1 MTHILA
7 LIVGLG
13 SLAIYLAAFFFPEVH
28 RKNDFYLSGL
38 GLFYAL
44 ALWVFAPRIGGWF
57 FLGQLAAVALLFWF
71 GLQTFSLRRQ
81 VTPAMQQTPVP
92 SAQAVKSNISLQE
105 RVGGLF
111 KTVSG
116 ILPGKKEKSQTPT
129 ATPPVSTPPT
139 AEDTSAATIGKTL
152 TDAIE
157 DTEVKTPVTDATV
170 AIVNNTD
177 AATTTETAPEATST
191 DTATTTEVPEATS
204 TDTATTT
211 ETSSEAISTD
221 AATTTETLEAT
232 PPEPPSE
239 KVVEASENADA
250 EEKTTP
256 PVEEI
261 APDGVLAPP
270 AEAPPEKIPPA
281 DSPQG

>member
-44 ALWVFAPRIGGWF
+44 VLWVFSPRIGGWF

-92 SAQAVKSNISLQE
+92 SVEAVKGNINEPATKSLQE

-111 KTVSG
+111 KSVSG
-116 ILPGKKEKSQTPT
+116 ILPGKKEKVSPTPT
-129 ATPPVSTPPT
+129 ATQPVSTSPT
-139 AEDTSAATIGKTL
+139 AEDTTAATIGKTL
-152 TDAIE
+152 TDAIDE
-157 DTEVKTPVTDATV
+157 DTSSTQMKIPVSDTPVIIVDNTDAATKTEIPE
-170 AIVNNTD
+170 ATPTD
-177 AATTTETAPEATST
+177 AATTTEIP
-191 DTATTTEVPEATS
+191 
-204 TDTATTT
+204 
-211 ETSSEAISTD
+211 
-221 AATTTETLEAT
+221 EAT
-232 PPEPPSE
+232 PPESPPE
-239 KVVEASENADA
+239 EVVEASENADA
-250 EEKTTP
+250 EEKTIP

-261 APDGVLAPP
+261 APDAELAPP
-270 AEAPPEKIPPA
+270 AEAPPEKIPPT
-281 DSPQG
+281 DSPQA

>member
-44 ALWVFAPRIGGWF
+44 VLWVFAPRIGGWF
-57 FLGQLAAVALLFWF
+57 FLGQLAAVGLLFWF

-92 SAQAVKSNISLQE
+92 STEAVTSNSLQE

-111 KTVSG
+111 KSVSNV
-116 ILPGKKEKSQTPT
+116 LPGKKSKSQVPT
-129 ATPPVSTPPT
+129 ATQPVSTPST

-157 DTEVKTPVTDATV
+157 DTEVKTPVSDPTV
-170 AIVNNTD
+170 TIVDNTD
-177 AATTTETAPEATST
+177 AATPTPTAPEATST
-191 DTATTTEVPEATS
+191 D
-204 TDTATTT
+204 
-211 ETSSEAISTD
+211 
-221 AATTTETLEAT
+221 AATPTEIPQAT

-239 KVVEASENADA
+239 EVLEAAQNADA
-250 EEKTTP
+250 EEKTIP

-261 APDGVLAPP
+261 APDAVLAPP
-270 AEAPPEKIPPA
+270 AEAPPEKIPPT
-281 DSPQG
+281 DSPQT

>member
-28 RKNDFYLSGL
+28 RKNDFYLSGV

-44 ALWVFAPRIGGWF
+44 VLWVFSPRIGGWF
-57 FLGQLAAVALLFWF
+57 FLGQASAVALLFWF
-71 GLQTFSLRRQ
+71 GWQTFSLRRQ

-92 SAQAVKSNISLQE
+92 SVEAVKSNINEQKAKSLQE

-129 ATPPVSTPPT
+129 ATQPVSTPPT
-139 AEDTSAATIGKTL
+139 VEDTSAATIGKTL
-152 TDAIE
+152 TDAIDE
-157 DTEVKTPVTDATV
+157 DISSTQMNIPVSDTPVT
-170 AIVNNTD
+170 IVDNTD
-177 AATTTETAPEATST
+177 TPTTTETASEAT
-191 DTATTTEVPEATS
+191 
-204 TDTATTT
+204 
-211 ETSSEAISTD
+211 STD
-221 AATTTETLEAT
+221 AATTTQIPEAT
-232 PPEPPSE
+232 PPKPPSE
-239 KVVEASENADA
+239 EVVEVSENADA
-250 EEKTTP
+250 EEKTIP

-261 APDGVLAPP
+261 APDAVLAPP
-270 AEAPPEKIPPA
+270 AEAPPEKIPPT
-281 DSPQG
+281 DSPQT

>member
-28 RKNDFYLSGL
+28 RKNDFYLSGV

-44 ALWVFAPRIGGWF
+44 VLWVFSPRIGGWF
-57 FLGQLAAVALLFWF
+57 FLGQLAAVGLLFWF

-81 VTPAMQQTPVP
+81 LTPAMQQTPVP
-92 SAQAVKSNISLQE
+92 SVDAVKNNINEPAAKSLQQ

-111 KTVSG
+111 KSVSG

-129 ATPPVSTPPT
+129 ATQPVSTPST

-152 TDAIE
+152 TDAIDE
-157 DTEVKTPVTDATV
+157 EISSTQMNIPVSDTPVT
-170 AIVNNTD
+170 IVDNTD
-177 AATTTETAPEATST
+177 TPTTTETASEAT
-191 DTATTTEVPEATS
+191 
-204 TDTATTT
+204 
-211 ETSSEAISTD
+211 STD
-221 AATTTETLEAT
+221 AATTTEIPQAIAPDS
-232 PPEPPSE
+232 PPEE
-239 KVVEASENADA
+239 VVEASENAE
-250 EEKTTP
+250 EEKTIP

-261 APDGVLAPP
+261 APDAVFAPP
-270 AEAPPEKIPPA
+270 AEAPPEKTPPT
-281 DSPQG
+281 DLPQG

>member
-13 SLAIYLAAFFFPEVH
+13 SLAVYLAAFFFPEVH

-44 ALWVFAPRIGGWF
+44 VLWVFAPRIGGWF

-81 VTPAMQQTPVP
+81 LTPAMQQTPVP
-92 SAQAVKSNISLQE
+92 TAETVKNNIKEPAAKSLQQ

-111 KTVSG
+111 KSVTG
-116 ILPGKKEKSQTPT
+116 ILPGKKEQVSQTPT
-129 ATPPVSTPPT
+129 ATQSVSTPPT

-152 TDAIE
+152 TDAIDE
-157 DTEVKTPVTDATV
+157 DILSTQMKIPVSDTPVT
-170 AIVNNTD
+170 IVDNTD
-177 AATTTETAPEATST
+177 TPITTETASEAT
-191 DTATTTEVPEATS
+191 
-204 TDTATTT
+204 
-211 ETSSEAISTD
+211 STD
-221 AATTTETLEAT
+221 AATTTEIPQVIAPDS
-232 PPEPPSE
+232 PPEE
-239 KVVEASENADA
+239 VVEASENAE
-250 EEKTTP
+250 EEKTIP

-261 APDGVLAPP
+261 APDAELAPP
-270 AEAPPEKIPPA
+270 AEAPPEKIPPT
-281 DSPQG
+281 DSPQT

>member
-7 LIVGLG
+7 LIVGFG

-44 ALWVFAPRIGGWF
+44 ALWFFAPRIGGWF
-57 FLGQLAAVALLFWF
+57 FLGQLAAVALLIWF

-92 SAQAVKSNISLQE
+92 SAEAVTSKISLQE
-105 RVGGLF
+105 RVTGLVE
-111 KTVSG
+111 TVKG
-116 ILPGKKEKSQTPT
+116 ILPGQKAKVSPTPA
-129 ATPPVSTPPT
+129 ATQPISTPA

-152 TDAIE
+152 ADAIDE
-157 DTEVKTPVTDATV
+157 EIEETDNQTPVSDASVTV
-170 AIVNNTD
+170 VDNTD
-177 AATTTETAPEATST
+177 AAATTET
-191 DTATTTEVPEATS
+191 VPEA
-204 TDTATTT
+204 
-211 ETSSEAISTD
+211 I
-221 AATTTETLEAT
+221 

-239 KVVEASENADA
+239 EIVEAASENVDA
-250 EEKTTP
+250 EEKTIP

-261 APDGVLAPP
+261 APEAELAPP
-270 AEAPPEKIPPA
+270 AEAPPEKIPPT
-281 DSPQG
+281 DLPQG